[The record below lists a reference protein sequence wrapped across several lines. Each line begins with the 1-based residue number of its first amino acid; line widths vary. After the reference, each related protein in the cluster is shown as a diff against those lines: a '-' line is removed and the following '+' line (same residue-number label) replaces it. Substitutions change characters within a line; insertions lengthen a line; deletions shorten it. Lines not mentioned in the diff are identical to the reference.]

1 MAVEKDNWR
10 RIYSTSYITIN
21 TIKAF
26 KNLFNCGNKIVC
38 ERKLIKKTKQP

>member
-26 KNLFNCGNKIVC
+26 KNLFNCGNKIVR
-38 ERKLIKKTKQP
+38 ERKLIKKTK